1 MTQQRQVDV
10 PVLIVGGGPVGMTM
24 ALCLAQRGIAS
35 YLVELRWAE
44 TLPDVKCN
52 HISAR
57 SMELFRSLGISQ
69 DLRAAGLPDDY
80 PHDVSYRTSTLGEEI
95 ARIHIPG
102 RNTRLTDHS
111 GPDGHWP
118 TPEPPHRINQRYIE
132 PILRRHVQRQSLI
145 TCLFRHQV
153 VSFIQDEHQ
162 VTAQIQNLETPD
174 ALPLTLNATYMVGCD
189 GGRSMVRK
197 GMGAKLVGDE
207 VVQRVQSTC
216 IRAPQLIEH
225 MKAPPA
231 WAMFTVNPRRSGNI
245 YAIDGK
251 EVWLIHNYLRDNE
264 ADFESVDR
272 DWAIRTILGV
282 DANFQYEVM
291 SKEDWFG
298 RRLVSDKLQQ
308 GRVFVAGDAA
318 HLWVPYAGYGMNAGL
333 ADAANLAWHL
343 SAQIEAW
350 ASPLALRAYEKER
363 HPITEQVSR
372 FAMNHAH
379 EMSKRRREIPQ
390 QLEDSSPEGAAARA
404 SFGQDLYNL
413 NVQQYCCAGLN
424 FGYFYDQSPVMVY
437 DEEKAPDY
445 SMGGFTASTV
455 PGCRAPHFWLA
466 EGRSLYDELGKGYT
480 LLCFK
485 ANEDSSVACLTK
497 AAAEAGMPL
506 KILTVSG
513 TVNVPAEYKHAFV
526 MVRSDAHTVWRGH
539 ELTPSSA
546 QQLVAAL
553 CGLSQQERVMSA

>member
-1 MTQQRQVDV
+1 MTSEFKVDT

-24 ALCLAQRGIAS
+24 ALCLAKRGIAS
-35 YLVELRWAE
+35 YLVELRVADA
-44 TLPDVKCN
+44 LPDVKCN

-57 SMELFRSLGISQ
+57 SMELFRSLGISE

-102 RNTRLTDHS
+102 RTTRLTDHS
-111 GPDGHWP
+111 GPDGNWP
-118 TPEPPHRINQRYIE
+118 TPEPPHRINQRFIE
-132 PILRRHVQRQSLI
+132 PILRQHVQKEALI
-145 TCLFRHQV
+145 TCLYRHQV
-153 VSFIQDEHQ
+153 LGFTQDENKVSAQ
-162 VTAQIQNLETPD
+162 VQNLE
-174 ALPLTLNATYMVGCD
+174 LPGTSAFTLHATYMVGCD

-197 GMGAKLVGDE
+197 GIDAKLVGDE

-216 IRAPQLIEH
+216 IRAPQLISK
-225 MKAPPA
+225 MKVPPA

-251 EVWLIHNYLRDNE
+251 EVWLIHNYLRDHE

-272 DWAIRTILGV
+272 DWAIRAILGV
-282 DANFQYEVM
+282 DDDFEYEVM

-333 ADAANLAWHL
+333 ADASNLAWHL
-343 SAQIEAW
+343 AAQLELW
-350 ASPLALRAYEKER
+350 ASPLALSAYQKER

-379 EMSKRRREIPQ
+379 AMSKRRREIPAN
-390 QLEDSSPEGAAARA
+390 LEDNTPEGEMARTT
-404 SFGQDLYNL
+404 FGKDLYEL

-424 FGYFYDQSPVMVY
+424 FGYFYDQSPIMLY
-437 DEEKAPDY
+437 DDETAPDY
-445 SMGGFTASTV
+445 SMGSFTPSTV

-466 EGRSLYDELGKGYT
+466 EGRSLYDELGKAYT
-480 LLCFK
+480 LLCLK
-485 ANEDSSVACLTK
+485 PVEPSALAWLTN
-497 AAAEAGMPL
+497 AAAQARMPL
-506 KILTVSG
+506 KIMDLSG
-513 TVNVPAEYKHAFV
+513 LDNVPPAYKHSYV

-539 ELTPSSA
+539 EITQTLA
-546 QQLVAAL
+546 DELVAV
-553 CGLSQQERVMSA
+553 LSGHLRQAA

>member
-1 MTQQRQVDV
+1 MSADFKFDT
-10 PVLIVGGGPVGMTM
+10 PVLIVGAGPVGMTM

-35 YLVELRWAE
+35 VLVELRAAE
-44 TLPDVKCN
+44 VLPDVKCN

-57 SMELFRSLGISQ
+57 SMELFRSLGVSQ

-80 PHDVSYRTSTLGEEI
+80 PHSVSYRTSTLGEEI

-132 PILRRHVQRQSLI
+132 PILRQHVQKQALI
-145 TCLFRHQV
+145 TCLFKHRVVAFHQDA
-153 VSFIQDEHQ
+153 QG
-162 VTAQIQNLETPD
+162 VTAQIENLEQGHAQAFTVQ
-174 ALPLTLNATYMVGCD
+174 AAYLVGCD

-197 GMGAKLVGDE
+197 GIGAQLVGDE

-216 IRAPQLIEH
+216 IRAPGLLAK
-225 MKAPPA
+225 MKAAPA

-251 EVWLIHNYLRDNE
+251 EVWLIHNYLRDHE
-264 ADFESVDR
+264 VDFEAVDR

-282 DANFQYEVM
+282 GDDFDYEVM
-291 SKEDWFG
+291 SKEDWIG
-298 RRLVSDKLQQ
+298 RRLVSDRLQN
-308 GRVFVAGDAA
+308 GKVFVAGDAA

-343 SAQIEAW
+343 AAQLEGW
-350 ASPLALRAYEKER
+350 AAPHALSAYEKER

-379 EMSKRRREIPQ
+379 AMSQRRRQIPEN
-390 QLEDSSPEGAAARA
+390 LEEDSPAGQAARA
-404 SFGQDLYNL
+404 AFGQDLYDL

-424 FGYFYDQSPVMVY
+424 FGYYYDQSPVIVY
-437 DEEKAPDY
+437 DEERAPDY
-445 SMGGFTASTV
+445 SMGSFQSSSV
-455 PGCRAPHFWLA
+455 PGCRAPHFWLSD
-466 EGRSLYDELGKGYT
+466 GRSVYDALGPAYT
-480 LLCFK
+480 LLCFNSPLCDTVDALK
-485 ANEDSSVACLTK
+485 RQ
-497 AAAEAGMPL
+497 AAIARMPL
-506 KILTVSG
+506 TVLDVSSQADI
-513 TVNVPAEYKHAFV
+513 PPEYRHAFV
-526 MVRSDAHTVWRGH
+526 LVRSDAHTVWRGDDANL
-539 ELTPSSA
+539 ETA
-546 QQLVAAL
+546 QRVIAKL
-553 CGLSQQERVMSA
+553 CGYATH

>member
-1 MTQQRQVDV
+1 MTSEFKVDT

-24 ALCLAQRGIAS
+24 ALCLAKRGIAS
-35 YLVELRWAE
+35 YLVELRVADA
-44 TLPDVKCN
+44 LPDVKCN

-57 SMELFRSLGISQ
+57 SMELFRSLGISE

-102 RNTRLTDHS
+102 RTTRLTDHS
-111 GPDGHWP
+111 GPDGNWP
-118 TPEPPHRINQRYIE
+118 TPEPPHRINQRFIE
-132 PILRRHVQRQSLI
+132 PILRQHVQKEALI
-145 TCLFRHQV
+145 TCLYRHQV
-153 VSFIQDEHQ
+153 LGFTQDENKVNAQ
-162 VTAQIQNLETPD
+162 VQNLE
-174 ALPLTLNATYMVGCD
+174 LPGTSAFTLHATYMVGCD

-197 GMGAKLVGDE
+197 GIDAKLVGDE

-216 IRAPQLIEH
+216 IRAPQLISK
-225 MKAPPA
+225 MKVPPA

-251 EVWLIHNYLRDNE
+251 EVWLIHNYLRDQE

-272 DWAIRTILGV
+272 DWAIRAILGV
-282 DANFQYEVM
+282 DDDFEYEVM

-333 ADAANLAWHL
+333 ADASNLAWHL
-343 SAQIEAW
+343 AAQLELW
-350 ASPLALRAYEKER
+350 ASPLALSAYQKER

-379 EMSKRRREIPQ
+379 AMSKRRREIPAN
-390 QLEDSSPEGAAARA
+390 LEDNTTEGEMARTT
-404 SFGQDLYNL
+404 FGKDLYEL

-424 FGYFYDQSPVMVY
+424 FGYFYDQSPIMLY
-437 DEEKAPDY
+437 DDETAPDY
-445 SMGGFTASTV
+445 SMGSFTPSTV
-455 PGCRAPHFWLA
+455 TGCRAPHFWLA
-466 EGRSLYDELGKGYT
+466 EGRSLYDELGKAYT
-480 LLCFK
+480 LLCLK
-485 ANEDSSVACLTK
+485 PVEPSALAWLTN
-497 AAAEAGMPL
+497 AAAQARMPL
-506 KILTVSG
+506 KIMDLSG
-513 TVNVPAEYKHAFV
+513 LENVPPAYKHPYV

-539 ELTPSSA
+539 EITQTLA
-546 QQLVAAL
+546 DELVAV
-553 CGLSQQERVMSA
+553 LSGHLKQAA

>member
-1 MTQQRQVDV
+1 MSADIKFNT
-10 PVLIVGGGPVGMTM
+10 PVLIVGAGPVGMTM

-35 YLVELRWAE
+35 VLVELRAAE
-44 TLPDVKCN
+44 VLPDVKCN

-57 SMELFRSLGISQ
+57 SMELFRALGVSQ

-80 PHDVSYRTSTLGEEI
+80 PHSVSYRTSTLGEEI

-132 PILRRHVQRQSLI
+132 PILRQHVQKQALI
-145 TCLFRHQV
+145 TCLYKHQV
-153 VSFIQDEHQ
+153 IAFEQDEHQ
-162 VTAQIQNLETPD
+162 VTAQVQNLEQPD
-174 ALPLTLNATYMVGCD
+174 APAFAIQASYLVGCD

-197 GMGAKLVGDE
+197 GIGAKLVGDE

-216 IRAPQLIEH
+216 IRAPGLIAK
-225 MKAPPA
+225 MKAAPA

-251 EVWLIHNYLRDNE
+251 EVWLIHNYLRDHE
-264 ADFESVDR
+264 VDFEAVDR

-282 DANFQYEVM
+282 GDDFEYEVM
-291 SKEDWFG
+291 SKEDWIG
-298 RRLVSDKLQQ
+298 RRLVSDQLQS
-308 GRVFVAGDAA
+308 GKVFVAGDAA
-318 HLWVPYAGYGMNAGL
+318 HLWVPYADYSMNAGL

-343 SAQIEAW
+343 AAQLEGW
-350 ASPLALRAYEKER
+350 AAPQALSAYEKER

-379 EMSKRRREIPQ
+379 AMSQRRRQIPEN
-390 QLEDSSPEGAAARA
+390 LEEDSPAGQAARTE
-404 SFGQDLYNL
+404 FGQDLYDL

-424 FGYFYDQSPVMVY
+424 FGYYYDQSPVMVY
-437 DEEKAPDY
+437 DEERAPDY
-445 SMGGFTASTV
+445 SMGSFQSSSV

-466 EGRSLYDELGKGYT
+466 EGRSVYDALGPAYT
-480 LLCFK
+480 LLCFVNPVCETVEALK
-485 ANEDSSVACLTK
+485 GQAAVAR
-497 AAAEAGMPL
+497 MPL
-506 KILTVSG
+506 AVIDVSSQA
-513 TVNVPAEYKHAFV
+513 NVPPEYRHAFV
-526 MVRSDAHTVWRGH
+526 LVRSDAHTVWRGDALNL
-539 ELTPSSA
+539 ETA
-546 QQLVAAL
+546 QGVIAKL
-553 CGLSQQERVMSA
+553 CGFASH

>member
-1 MTQQRQVDV
+1 MTDKHPLDT

-35 YLVELRWAE
+35 YLVELRTAE

-69 DLRAAGLPDDY
+69 DLRAAGLPDNY

-132 PILRRHVQRQSLI
+132 PILRSHVQKQSLI

-153 VSFIQDEHQ
+153 VSFTQDEHQ
-162 VTAQIQNLETPD
+162 VAAQIQNLD
-174 ALPLTLNATYMVGCD
+174 LPESPAFNLTAAYMVGCD

-216 IRAPQLIEH
+216 IRAPQLMAH
-225 MKAPPA
+225 MKAAPA

-245 YAIDGK
+245 YAIDGQ
-251 EVWLIHNYLRDNE
+251 EIWLIHNYLREHE

-282 DANFQYEVM
+282 GQDFDYEVM

-343 SAQIEAW
+343 SAQIESW
-350 ASPLALRAYEKER
+350 ASPQALLAYEKER

-379 EMSKRRREIPQ
+379 AMSQRRRDIPPN
-390 QLEDSSPEGAAARA
+390 LEDSSPEGAAARA
-404 SFGQDLYNL
+404 AFGQDLYDL

-466 EGRSLYDELGKGYT
+466 EGRSLYDELGKAYT

-485 ANEDSSVACLTK
+485 PGQEASVACLTE
-497 AAAEAGMPL
+497 AATLAGMPL
-506 KILTVSG
+506 KVLEVPDTVH
-513 TVNVPAEYKHAFV
+513 VPPEYQHALV
-526 MVRSDAHTVWRGH
+526 MVRSDAHTVWRGR
-539 ELTPSSA
+539 ELTQKGA
-546 QQLVAAL
+546 KDLVSVL
-553 CGLSQQERVMSA
+553 CGMP

>member
-1 MTQQRQVDV
+1 MSADFKFDT
-10 PVLIVGGGPVGMTM
+10 PVLIVGAGPVGMTM

-35 YLVELRWAE
+35 VLVELRAAE
-44 TLPDVKCN
+44 VLPDVKCN

-57 SMELFRSLGISQ
+57 SMELFRFLGVSQ

-80 PHDVSYRTSTLGEEI
+80 PHSVSYRTSTLGEEI

-132 PILRRHVQRQSLI
+132 PILRQHVQKQDLI
-145 TCLFRHQV
+145 TCLFKHRVVAFHQDA
-153 VSFIQDEHQ
+153 QG
-162 VTAQIQNLETPD
+162 VTAQIENLEQGHAQAFTVQ
-174 ALPLTLNATYMVGCD
+174 AAYLVGCD

-197 GMGAKLVGDE
+197 GIGAQLVGDE

-216 IRAPQLIEH
+216 IRAPGLLAK
-225 MKAPPA
+225 MKAAPA

-251 EVWLIHNYLRDNE
+251 EVWLIHNYLRDHE
-264 ADFESVDR
+264 LDFEAVDR

-282 DANFQYEVM
+282 GDDFDYEVM
-291 SKEDWFG
+291 SKEDWIG
-298 RRLVSDKLQQ
+298 RRLVSDRLQN
-308 GRVFVAGDAA
+308 GKVFVAGDAA

-343 SAQIEAW
+343 AAQLEGW
-350 ASPLALRAYEKER
+350 AAPHALSAYEKER

-379 EMSKRRREIPQ
+379 AMSQRRRQIPEN
-390 QLEDSSPEGAAARA
+390 LEEDSPAGQAARA
-404 SFGQDLYNL
+404 AFGQDLYDL

-424 FGYFYDQSPVMVY
+424 FGYYYDQSPVIVY
-437 DEEKAPDY
+437 DEERAPDY
-445 SMGGFTASTV
+445 SMGSFQSSSV
-455 PGCRAPHFWLA
+455 PGCRAPHFWLSD
-466 EGRSLYDELGKGYT
+466 GRSVYDALGPAYT
-480 LLCFK
+480 LLCFTSPLCDTVDALK
-485 ANEDSSVACLTK
+485 RQ
-497 AAAEAGMPL
+497 AAIARMPL
-506 KILTVSG
+506 TVLDVSSQAE
-513 TVNVPAEYKHAFV
+513 VPPEYRHAYV
-526 MVRSDAHTVWRGH
+526 LVRSDAHTVWRGDDANL
-539 ELTPSSA
+539 EAA
-546 QQLVAAL
+546 QRVIAKL
-553 CGLSQQERVMSA
+553 CGFATH

>member
-1 MTQQRQVDV
+1 MTSEFKVDT

-24 ALCLAQRGIAS
+24 ALCLAKRGIAS
-35 YLVELRWAE
+35 YLVELRVADA
-44 TLPDVKCN
+44 LPDVKCN

-57 SMELFRSLGISQ
+57 SMELFRSLGISE

-80 PHDVSYRTSTLGEEI
+80 PHDVSYRTSTLGKEI

-102 RNTRLTDHS
+102 RTTRLTDHS
-111 GPDGHWP
+111 GPDGNWP
-118 TPEPPHRINQRYIE
+118 TPEPPHRINQRFIE
-132 PILRRHVQRQSLI
+132 PILRQHVQKEALI
-145 TCLFRHQV
+145 TCLYRHQV
-153 VSFIQDEHQ
+153 LGFTQDENKVSAQ
-162 VTAQIQNLETPD
+162 VQNLE
-174 ALPLTLNATYMVGCD
+174 LPGTSAFTLHATYMVGCD

-197 GMGAKLVGDE
+197 GIDAKLVGDE

-216 IRAPQLIEH
+216 IRAPQLISK
-225 MKAPPA
+225 MKVPPA

-251 EVWLIHNYLRDNE
+251 EVWLIHNYLRDQE

-272 DWAIRTILGV
+272 DWAIRAILGV
-282 DANFQYEVM
+282 DDDFEYEVM

-333 ADAANLAWHL
+333 ADASNLAWHL
-343 SAQIEAW
+343 AAQLELW
-350 ASPLALRAYEKER
+350 ASPLALSAYQKER

-379 EMSKRRREIPQ
+379 AMSKRRREIPAN
-390 QLEDSSPEGAAARA
+390 LEDNTPEGEIARTT
-404 SFGQDLYNL
+404 FGKDLYEL

-424 FGYFYDQSPVMVY
+424 FGYFYDQSPIMLY
-437 DEEKAPDY
+437 DDETAPDY
-445 SMGGFTASTV
+445 SMGSFTPSTV

-466 EGRSLYDELGKGYT
+466 EGRSLYDELGKAYT
-480 LLCFK
+480 LLCLK
-485 ANEDSSVACLTK
+485 PVEPSALAWLTN
-497 AAAEAGMPL
+497 AAAQARMPL
-506 KILTVSG
+506 KIMDLSG
-513 TVNVPAEYKHAFV
+513 LDNVPPAYKHPYV

-539 ELTPSSA
+539 EITQTLA
-546 QQLVAAL
+546 DELVAV
-553 CGLSQQERVMSA
+553 LSGHLKQAA

>member
-1 MTQQRQVDV
+1 MTAKVDV
-10 PVLIVGGGPVGMTM
+10 PVLIVGGGPVGMTL
-24 ALCLAQRGIAS
+24 ALCLAKRGIAS
-35 YLVELRWAE
+35 YLVELRAAAV
-44 TLPDVKCN
+44 LPDVKCN
-52 HISAR
+52 HISSR

-102 RNTRLTDHS
+102 RRTRLTDHS

-132 PILRRHVQRQSLI
+132 PILRQHVQKQPLI
-145 TCLFRHQV
+145 TCLYQHQV
-153 VSFIQDEHQ
+153 LAFTQDAHK
-162 VTAQIQNLETPD
+162 VTATVQNLETPD
-174 ALPLTLNATYMVGCD
+174 THPLTLNATYMVGCD

-216 IRAPQLIEH
+216 IRAPQLISQ
-225 MKAPPA
+225 MKVPPA

-251 EVWLIHNYLRDNE
+251 EVWLIHNYLRDHE

-282 DANFQYEVM
+282 GDDFEYEVM

-298 RRLVSDKLQQ
+298 RRLVSDKLQE

-333 ADAANLAWHL
+333 ADASNLAWHL
-343 SAQIEAW
+343 AAQLEQW
-350 ASPLALRAYEKER
+350 ASPMALCAYEKER

-379 EMSKRRREIPQ
+379 AMSKRRREIPEN
-390 QLEDSSPEGAAARA
+390 LEDATAEGELSRA
-404 SFGQDLYNL
+404 TFGQDLYDL

-437 DEEKAPDY
+437 DEESAPDY
-445 SMGGFTASTV
+445 SMGSFTASTV
-455 PGCRAPHFWLA
+455 PGCRAPHFWIE
-466 EGRSLYDELGKGYT
+466 EGRSLYDELGKAYT
-480 LLCFK
+480 LLCLK
-485 ANEDSSVACLTK
+485 PTEPSALDWLTSE
-497 AAAEAGMPL
+497 AERAGMPL
-506 KILTVSG
+506 KILDVSG
-513 TVNVPAEYKHAFV
+513 LSNIPSEYTHAYV
-526 MVRSDAHTVWRGH
+526 MVRSDAHTVWRGN
-539 ELTPSSA
+539 EMNQNLA
-546 QQLVAAL
+546 NALVAAIS
-553 CGLSQQERVMSA
+553 GYEYQRA

>member
-1 MTQQRQVDV
+1 MSADFKFDT
-10 PVLIVGGGPVGMTM
+10 PVLIVGAGPVGMTM

-35 YLVELRWAE
+35 VLVELRAAE
-44 TLPDVKCN
+44 VLPDVKCN

-57 SMELFRSLGISQ
+57 SMELFRSLGVSQ

-80 PHDVSYRTSTLGEEI
+80 PHSVSYRTSTLGEEI

-132 PILRRHVQRQSLI
+132 PILRQHVQKQDLI
-145 TCLFRHQV
+145 TCLFKHRVVAFHQDA
-153 VSFIQDEHQ
+153 QG
-162 VTAQIQNLETPD
+162 VTAQIENLEQGHAQAFTVQ
-174 ALPLTLNATYMVGCD
+174 AAYLVGCD

-197 GMGAKLVGDE
+197 GIGAQLVGDE

-216 IRAPQLIEH
+216 IRAPGLLAK
-225 MKAPPA
+225 MKAAPA

-251 EVWLIHNYLRDNE
+251 EVWLIHNYLRDHE
-264 ADFESVDR
+264 VDFEAVDR

-282 DANFQYEVM
+282 GDDFDYEVM
-291 SKEDWFG
+291 SKEDWIG
-298 RRLVSDKLQQ
+298 RRLVSDRLQN
-308 GRVFVAGDAA
+308 GKVFVAGDAA

-343 SAQIEAW
+343 AAQREGW
-350 ASPLALRAYEKER
+350 AAPHALSAYEKER

-379 EMSKRRREIPQ
+379 AMSQRRRQIPEN
-390 QLEDSSPEGAAARA
+390 LEEDSPAGQAARA
-404 SFGQDLYNL
+404 AFGQDLYDL

-424 FGYFYDQSPVMVY
+424 FGYYYDQSPVIVY
-437 DEEKAPDY
+437 DEERAPDY
-445 SMGGFTASTV
+445 SMGSFQSSSV
-455 PGCRAPHFWLA
+455 PGCRAPHFWLSD
-466 EGRSLYDELGKGYT
+466 GRSVYDALGPAYT
-480 LLCFK
+480 LLCFTSPLCDTVDALK
-485 ANEDSSVACLTK
+485 RQ
-497 AAAEAGMPL
+497 AAIARMPL
-506 KILTVSG
+506 TVLDVSSQADI
-513 TVNVPAEYKHAFV
+513 PPEYRHAFV
-526 MVRSDAHTVWRGH
+526 LVRSDAHTVWRGDDANL
-539 ELTPSSA
+539 ETA
-546 QQLVAAL
+546 QRVIAKL
-553 CGLSQQERVMSA
+553 CGFATH

>member
-1 MTQQRQVDV
+1 MSADIKFNT
-10 PVLIVGGGPVGMTM
+10 PVLIVGAGPVGMTM

-35 YLVELRWAE
+35 VLVELRAAE
-44 TLPDVKCN
+44 VLPDVKCN

-57 SMELFRSLGISQ
+57 SMELFRALGVSQ

-80 PHDVSYRTSTLGEEI
+80 PHSVSYRTSTLGEEI

-132 PILRRHVQRQSLI
+132 PILRQHVQKQALI
-145 TCLFRHQV
+145 TCLYKHQV
-153 VSFIQDEHQ
+153 IAFEQDEHQ
-162 VTAQIQNLETPD
+162 VTAQVQNLEQPD
-174 ALPLTLNATYMVGCD
+174 APAFAIQASYLVGCD

-197 GMGAKLVGDE
+197 GIGAKLVGDE

-216 IRAPQLIEH
+216 IRAPGLIAK
-225 MKAPPA
+225 MKAAPA

-251 EVWLIHNYLRDNE
+251 EVWLIHNYLRDHE
-264 ADFESVDR
+264 VDFEAVDR

-282 DANFQYEVM
+282 GDDFEYQVM
-291 SKEDWFG
+291 SKEDWIG
-298 RRLVSDKLQQ
+298 RRLVSDQLQS
-308 GRVFVAGDAA
+308 GKVFVAGDAA

-343 SAQIEAW
+343 AAQLEGW
-350 ASPLALRAYEKER
+350 AAPQALSAYEKER

-379 EMSKRRREIPQ
+379 AMSQRRRQIPEN
-390 QLEDSSPEGAAARA
+390 LEEDSPAGQAARTE
-404 SFGQDLYNL
+404 FGQDLYDL

-424 FGYFYDQSPVMVY
+424 FGYYYDQSPVMVY
-437 DEEKAPDY
+437 DEERAPDY
-445 SMGGFTASTV
+445 SMGSFQSSSV

-466 EGRSLYDELGKGYT
+466 EGRSVYDALGPAYT
-480 LLCFK
+480 LLCFVNPICETVEALK
-485 ANEDSSVACLTK
+485 GQAAVAR
-497 AAAEAGMPL
+497 MPL
-506 KILTVSG
+506 AVIDVSSQA
-513 TVNVPAEYKHAFV
+513 NVPPEYRHAFV
-526 MVRSDAHTVWRGH
+526 LVRSDAHTVWRGDALNL
-539 ELTPSSA
+539 ETA
-546 QQLVAAL
+546 QGVIAKL
-553 CGLSQQERVMSA
+553 CGFASH

>member
-1 MTQQRQVDV
+1 MSADFKFDT
-10 PVLIVGGGPVGMTM
+10 PVLIVGAGPVGMTM

-35 YLVELRWAE
+35 VLVELRAAE
-44 TLPDVKCN
+44 VLPDVKCN

-57 SMELFRSLGISQ
+57 SMELFRSLGVSQ

-80 PHDVSYRTSTLGEEI
+80 PHSVSYRTSTLGEEI

-132 PILRRHVQRQSLI
+132 PILRQHVQKQALI
-145 TCLFRHQV
+145 TCLFKHRVVAFHQDA
-153 VSFIQDEHQ
+153 QG
-162 VTAQIQNLETPD
+162 VTAQIENLEQGHAQAFTVQ
-174 ALPLTLNATYMVGCD
+174 AAYLVGCD

-197 GMGAKLVGDE
+197 GIGAQLVGDE

-216 IRAPQLIEH
+216 IRAPGLLAK
-225 MKAPPA
+225 MKAAPA

-251 EVWLIHNYLRDNE
+251 EVWLIHNYLRDHE
-264 ADFESVDR
+264 LDFEAVDR

-282 DANFQYEVM
+282 GDDFDYEVM
-291 SKEDWFG
+291 SKEDWIG
-298 RRLVSDKLQQ
+298 RRLVSDRLQN
-308 GRVFVAGDAA
+308 GKVFVAGDAA

-343 SAQIEAW
+343 AAQLEGW
-350 ASPLALRAYEKER
+350 AAPHALSAYEKER

-379 EMSKRRREIPQ
+379 AMSQRRRQIPEN
-390 QLEDSSPEGAAARA
+390 LEEDSPAGQAARA
-404 SFGQDLYNL
+404 AFGQDLYDL

-424 FGYFYDQSPVMVY
+424 FGYYYDQSPVIVY
-437 DEEKAPDY
+437 DEERAPDY
-445 SMGGFTASTV
+445 SMGSFQSSSV
-455 PGCRAPHFWLA
+455 PGCRAPHFWLSD
-466 EGRSLYDELGKGYT
+466 GRSVYDALGPAYT
-480 LLCFK
+480 LLCFTSPLCDTVDALK
-485 ANEDSSVACLTK
+485 RQ
-497 AAAEAGMPL
+497 AAIARMPL
-506 KILTVSG
+506 TVLDVSSQAD
-513 TVNVPAEYKHAFV
+513 VPPEYRHAFV
-526 MVRSDAHTVWRGH
+526 LVRSDAHTVWRGDDANL
-539 ELTPSSA
+539 ETA
-546 QQLVAAL
+546 QRVIAKL
-553 CGLSQQERVMSA
+553 CGFATH

>member
-1 MTQQRQVDV
+1 MSADIKFNT
-10 PVLIVGGGPVGMTM
+10 PVLIVGAGPVGMTM

-35 YLVELRWAE
+35 VLVELRAAE
-44 TLPDVKCN
+44 VLPDVKCN

-57 SMELFRSLGISQ
+57 SMELFRALGVSQ

-80 PHDVSYRTSTLGEEI
+80 PHSVSYRTSTLGEEI

-132 PILRRHVQRQSLI
+132 PILRQHVQKQALI
-145 TCLFRHQV
+145 TCLYKHQV
-153 VSFIQDEHQ
+153 IAFEQDEHQ
-162 VTAQIQNLETPD
+162 VTAQVQNLEQPD
-174 ALPLTLNATYMVGCD
+174 APAFAIQASYLVGCD

-197 GMGAKLVGDE
+197 GIGAKLVGDE

-216 IRAPQLIEH
+216 IRAPGLIAK
-225 MKAPPA
+225 MKAAPA

-251 EVWLIHNYLRDNE
+251 EVWLIHNYLRDHE
-264 ADFESVDR
+264 VDFEAVDR

-282 DANFQYEVM
+282 GDDFEYQVM
-291 SKEDWFG
+291 SKEDWIG
-298 RRLVSDKLQQ
+298 RRLVSDQLQS
-308 GRVFVAGDAA
+308 GKVFVAGDAA

-343 SAQIEAW
+343 AAQLEGW
-350 ASPLALRAYEKER
+350 AAPQALSAYEKER

-379 EMSKRRREIPQ
+379 AMSQRRRQIPEN
-390 QLEDSSPEGAAARA
+390 LEEDSPAGQAARTE
-404 SFGQDLYNL
+404 FGQDLYDL

-424 FGYFYDQSPVMVY
+424 FGYYYDQSPVMVY
-437 DEEKAPDY
+437 DEERAPDY
-445 SMGGFTASTV
+445 SMGSFQSSSV

-466 EGRSLYDELGKGYT
+466 EGRSVYDALGPAYT
-480 LLCFK
+480 LLCFVNPVCETVEALK
-485 ANEDSSVACLTK
+485 GQAAVAR
-497 AAAEAGMPL
+497 MPL
-506 KILTVSG
+506 AVIDVSSQA
-513 TVNVPAEYKHAFV
+513 NVPPEYRHAFV
-526 MVRSDAHTVWRGH
+526 LVRSDAHTVWRGDALNL
-539 ELTPSSA
+539 ETA
-546 QQLVAAL
+546 QGVIAKL
-553 CGLSQQERVMSA
+553 CGFASH

>member
-1 MTQQRQVDV
+1 MNVEVKLDA

-24 ALCLAQRGIAS
+24 ALCLAKRGIAS
-35 YLVELRWAE
+35 YLVEIRDAE

-52 HISAR
+52 HIAAR

-69 DLRAAGLPDDY
+69 DLRAAGLPEDY
-80 PHDVSYRTSTLGEEI
+80 PHSVSYRTSTLGEEI

-102 RNTRLTDHS
+102 RKTRLTDHS
-111 GPDGHWP
+111 GPDGNWP

-132 PILRRHVQRQSLI
+132 PILRRHVQQESLI
-145 TCLFRHQV
+145 TCLYKHQV
-153 VSFIQDEHQ
+153 LSFMQDLQQ
-162 VTAQIQNLETPD
+162 VTAQVQNLEMPD
-174 ALPLTLNATYMVGCD
+174 APPFTLHAAYLVGCD

-216 IRAPQLIEH
+216 IRAPSLIAH

-264 ADFESVDR
+264 ADFEAVDR

-282 DANFQYEVM
+282 DDNFEYEVM

-298 RRLVSDKLQQ
+298 RRLVSDKLQD

-343 SAQIEAW
+343 AAQLEGW
-350 ASPLALRAYEKER
+350 ADPQALLAYEKER

-379 EMSKRRREIPQ
+379 AMSQRRRQIPDN
-390 QLEDSSPEGAAARA
+390 LEEDSSEGQAARQT
-404 SFGQDLYNL
+404 FGQDLYDL

-424 FGYFYDQSPVMVY
+424 FGYYYDQSPVMVY
-437 DEEKAPDY
+437 DDERAPDY
-445 SMGGFTASTV
+445 SMGSFVPSTV

-466 EGRSLYDELGKGYT
+466 DGQSVYDALGPAYT
-480 LLCFK
+480 LFCFK
-485 ANEDSSVACLTK
+485 QAVSSDVLALQSQAHALK
-497 AAAEAGMPL
+497 MPL
-506 KILTVSG
+506 TVLDVSD
-513 TVNVPAEYKHAFV
+513 VSDLPPEYKHALV
-526 MVRSDAHTVWRGH
+526 LVRSDAHTVWRGNS
-539 ELTPSSA
+539 LTSQTA
-546 QQLVAAL
+546 LEVVAKL
-553 CGLSQQERVMSA
+553 CGRVLT

>member
-1 MTQQRQVDV
+1 MTDKHPLDT

-35 YLVELRWAE
+35 YLVELRTAE

-69 DLRAAGLPDDY
+69 DLRAAGLPDNY

-132 PILRRHVQRQSLI
+132 PILRRHVQKQSLI

-153 VSFIQDEHQ
+153 VSFTQDEQQ
-162 VTAQIQNLETPD
+162 VAAQIQNLDSPGSP
-174 ALPLTLNATYMVGCD
+174 AFNLTAAYMVGCD

-216 IRAPQLIEH
+216 IRAPQLIAH

-245 YAIDGK
+245 YAIDGQ
-251 EVWLIHNYLRDNE
+251 EIWLIHNYLREHE

-282 DANFQYEVM
+282 GQDFDYEVM

-343 SAQIEAW
+343 SAQIESW
-350 ASPLALRAYEKER
+350 ASPQALLAYEKER

-372 FAMNHAH
+372 FAMDHAH
-379 EMSKRRREIPQ
+379 AMSQRRRDIPPN
-390 QLEDSSPEGAAARA
+390 LEDSSPEGAAARA
-404 SFGQDLYNL
+404 AFGQDLYDL

-466 EGRSLYDELGKGYT
+466 EGRSLYDELGKAYT

-485 ANEDSSVACLTK
+485 PGHETSVACLTE
-497 AAAEAGMPL
+497 AAALPGMPL
-506 KILTVSG
+506 KVLEVPDTVH
-513 TVNVPAEYKHAFV
+513 VPPEYQHALV
-526 MVRSDAHTVWRGH
+526 MVRSDAHTVWRGR
-539 ELTPSSA
+539 ELTQKGA
-546 QQLVAAL
+546 RELVSVL
-553 CGLSQQERVMSA
+553 CGMP

>member
-1 MTQQRQVDV
+1 MSADFKFDT
-10 PVLIVGGGPVGMTM
+10 PVLIVGAGPVGMTM

-35 YLVELRWAE
+35 VLVELRAAE
-44 TLPDVKCN
+44 VLPDVKCN

-57 SMELFRSLGISQ
+57 SMELFRSLGVSQ

-80 PHDVSYRTSTLGEEI
+80 PHSVSYRTSTLGEEI

-132 PILRRHVQRQSLI
+132 PILRQHVQKQDLI
-145 TCLFRHQV
+145 TCLFKHRVVAFHQDA
-153 VSFIQDEHQ
+153 QG
-162 VTAQIQNLETPD
+162 VTAQIENLEQGHAQAFTVQ
-174 ALPLTLNATYMVGCD
+174 AAYLVGCD

-197 GMGAKLVGDE
+197 GIGAQLVGDE

-216 IRAPQLIEH
+216 IRAPGLLAK
-225 MKAPPA
+225 MKAAPA

-251 EVWLIHNYLRDNE
+251 EVWLIHNYLRDHE
-264 ADFESVDR
+264 VDFEAVDR

-282 DANFQYEVM
+282 GDDFDYEVM
-291 SKEDWFG
+291 SKEDWIG
-298 RRLVSDKLQQ
+298 RRLVSDRLQN
-308 GRVFVAGDAA
+308 GKVFVAGDAA

-343 SAQIEAW
+343 AAQLEGW
-350 ASPLALRAYEKER
+350 AAPHALSAYEKER

-379 EMSKRRREIPQ
+379 AMSQRRRQIPEN
-390 QLEDSSPEGAAARA
+390 LEEDSPAGQAARA
-404 SFGQDLYNL
+404 AFGQDLYDL

-424 FGYFYDQSPVMVY
+424 FGYYYDQSPVIVY
-437 DEEKAPDY
+437 DEERAPDY
-445 SMGGFTASTV
+445 SMGSFQSSSV
-455 PGCRAPHFWLA
+455 PGCRAPHFWLSD
-466 EGRSLYDELGKGYT
+466 GRSVYDALGPAYT
-480 LLCFK
+480 LLCFNSPLCDTVDALK
-485 ANEDSSVACLTK
+485 RQ
-497 AAAEAGMPL
+497 AAIARMPL
-506 KILTVSG
+506 TVLDVSSQADI
-513 TVNVPAEYKHAFV
+513 PPEYRHAFV
-526 MVRSDAHTVWRGH
+526 LVRSDAHTVWRGDDANL
-539 ELTPSSA
+539 EAA
-546 QQLVAAL
+546 QRVIAKL
-553 CGLSQQERVMSA
+553 CGFATH

>member
-1 MTQQRQVDV
+1 MSTDLKLDAA
-10 PVLIVGGGPVGMTM
+10 VLIVGGGPVGMTL
-24 ALCLAQRGIAS
+24 ALCLAKRGVAS
-35 YLVELRWAE
+35 YLVEIRAAE

-52 HISAR
+52 HIAAR

-80 PHDVSYRTSTLGEEI
+80 PHSVSYRTSTLGEEI

-102 RNTRLTDHS
+102 RTTRLTDHS
-111 GPDGHWP
+111 GPDGNWP

-132 PILRRHVQRQSLI
+132 PILRRHVQHESLI
-145 TCLFRHQV
+145 TCLYKHQV
-153 VSFIQDEHQ
+153 MNFEQAEKG
-162 VTAQIQNLETPD
+162 VTAQIQNLDSPD
-174 ALPLTLNATYMVGCD
+174 AQPFNLHTAYLVGCD

-197 GMGAKLVGDE
+197 GIGAKLVGDE

-216 IRAPQLIEH
+216 IKAPSLIAH

-282 DANFQYEVM
+282 GNDFEYEVM

-298 RRLVSDKLQQ
+298 RRLVSDKLQD

-343 SAQIEAW
+343 SAQIEGW
-350 ASPLALRAYEKER
+350 AAPHALLAYEKER

-372 FAMNHAH
+372 FAMDHAH
-379 EMSKRRREIPQ
+379 AMSQRRRQIPDN
-390 QLEDSSPEGAAARA
+390 LEDDSLEGQA
-404 SFGQDLYNL
+404 SRQKFGQDLYDL

-424 FGYFYDQSPVMVY
+424 FGYYYDQSPVIVY
-437 DEEKAPDY
+437 DEERAPDY
-445 SMGGFTASTV
+445 SMGSFTPSTV
-455 PGCRAPHFWLA
+455 PGCRAPHFWLPDGQSA
-466 EGRSLYDELGKGYT
+466 YDALGPAYT

-485 ANEDSSVACLTK
+485 QAVSTDVMALQTQ
-497 AAAEAGMPL
+497 AHALGMPL
-506 KILTVSG
+506 TVLDVSG
-513 TVNVPAEYKHAFV
+513 VSDLPPEYKHALV
-526 MVRSDAHTVWRGH
+526 LVRSDAHTVWRGNS
-539 ELTPSSA
+539 LTPKTA
-546 QQLVAAL
+546 HDVVVKL
-553 CGLSQQERVMSA
+553 CGRALT

>member
-153 VSFIQDEHQ
+153 VSFIQDENQ

-350 ASPLALRAYEKER
+350 ASPLALSAYEKER

-404 SFGQDLYNL
+404 AFGQDLYNL

-485 ANEDSSVACLTK
+485 PNKEPSVDFLTK

-506 KILTVSG
+506 KILTVSD
-513 TVNVPAEYKHAFV
+513 TLNVPAEYKHAFV

-539 ELTPSSA
+539 ELAPSSA

-553 CGLSQQERVMSA
+553 CGLPIQERVMSA

>member
-1 MTQQRQVDV
+1 MSADIKFNT
-10 PVLIVGGGPVGMTM
+10 PVLIVGAGPVGMTM

-35 YLVELRWAE
+35 VLVELRAAE
-44 TLPDVKCN
+44 VLPDVKCN

-57 SMELFRSLGISQ
+57 SMELFRALGVSQ

-80 PHDVSYRTSTLGEEI
+80 PHSVSYRTSTLGEEI

-132 PILRRHVQRQSLI
+132 PILRQHVQKQALI
-145 TCLFRHQV
+145 TCLYKHQV
-153 VSFIQDEHQ
+153 IAFEQDEHQ
-162 VTAQIQNLETPD
+162 VTAQVQNLEQPD
-174 ALPLTLNATYMVGCD
+174 APAFAIQASYLVGCD

-197 GMGAKLVGDE
+197 GIGAKLVGDE

-216 IRAPQLIEH
+216 IRAPGLIAK
-225 MKAPPA
+225 MKAAPA

-251 EVWLIHNYLRDNE
+251 EVWLIHNYLRDHE
-264 ADFESVDR
+264 VDFEAVDR

-282 DANFQYEVM
+282 GDDFEYEVM
-291 SKEDWFG
+291 SKEDWIG
-298 RRLVSDKLQQ
+298 RRLVSDQLQS
-308 GRVFVAGDAA
+308 GKVFVAGDAA

-343 SAQIEAW
+343 AAQLEGW
-350 ASPLALRAYEKER
+350 AAPQALSAYEKER

-379 EMSKRRREIPQ
+379 AMSQRRRQIPEN
-390 QLEDSSPEGAAARA
+390 LEEDSPAGQAARTE
-404 SFGQDLYNL
+404 FGQDLYDL

-424 FGYFYDQSPVMVY
+424 FGYYYDQSPVMVY
-437 DEEKAPDY
+437 DEERAPDY
-445 SMGGFTASTV
+445 SMGSFQSSSV

-466 EGRSLYDELGKGYT
+466 EGRSVYDALGPAYT
-480 LLCFK
+480 LLCFVNPVCETVEALK
-485 ANEDSSVACLTK
+485 GQAAVAR
-497 AAAEAGMPL
+497 MPL
-506 KILTVSG
+506 AVIDVSSQA
-513 TVNVPAEYKHAFV
+513 NVPPEYRHAFV
-526 MVRSDAHTVWRGH
+526 LVRSDAHTVWRGDALNL
-539 ELTPSSA
+539 ETA
-546 QQLVAAL
+546 QGVIAKL
-553 CGLSQQERVMSA
+553 CGFASH

>member
-1 MTQQRQVDV
+1 MTSEFKVDT

-24 ALCLAQRGIAS
+24 ALCLAKRGIAS
-35 YLVELRWAE
+35 YLVELRVADA
-44 TLPDVKCN
+44 LPDVKCN

-102 RNTRLTDHS
+102 RTTRLTDHS
-111 GPDGHWP
+111 GPDGNWP
-118 TPEPPHRINQRYIE
+118 TPEPPHRINQRFIE
-132 PILRRHVQRQSLI
+132 PILRQHVQKEALI
-145 TCLFRHQV
+145 TCLYRHQV
-153 VSFIQDEHQ
+153 LGFTQDENKVSAQ
-162 VTAQIQNLETPD
+162 VQNLE
-174 ALPLTLNATYMVGCD
+174 LPGASAFTLHATYMVGCD

-197 GMGAKLVGDE
+197 GIDAKLVGDE

-216 IRAPQLIEH
+216 IRAPQLISK
-225 MKAPPA
+225 MKVPPA

-251 EVWLIHNYLRDNE
+251 EVWLIHNYLRDQE

-272 DWAIRTILGV
+272 DWAIRAILGV
-282 DANFQYEVM
+282 DDDFEYEVM

-333 ADAANLAWHL
+333 ADASNLAWHL
-343 SAQIEAW
+343 AAQLELW
-350 ASPLALRAYEKER
+350 ASPLALSAYQKER

-379 EMSKRRREIPQ
+379 AMSKRRREIPAN
-390 QLEDSSPEGAAARA
+390 LEDNTPEGEMARTT
-404 SFGQDLYNL
+404 FGKDLYEL

-424 FGYFYDQSPVMVY
+424 FGYFYDQSPIMLY
-437 DEEKAPDY
+437 DDETAPDY
-445 SMGGFTASTV
+445 SMGSFTPSTV

-466 EGRSLYDELGKGYT
+466 EGRSLYDELGKAYT
-480 LLCFK
+480 LLCLK
-485 ANEDSSVACLTK
+485 PVEPSALAWLTN
-497 AAAEAGMPL
+497 AAAQARMPL
-506 KILTVSG
+506 KIMDLSG
-513 TVNVPAEYKHAFV
+513 LDNVPPAYKHPYV

-539 ELTPSSA
+539 EITQTLA
-546 QQLVAAL
+546 DELVAV
-553 CGLSQQERVMSA
+553 LSGHLKQAA

>member
-1 MTQQRQVDV
+1 MTSEFKVDT

-24 ALCLAQRGIAS
+24 ALCLAKRGIAS
-35 YLVELRWAE
+35 YLVELRVADA
-44 TLPDVKCN
+44 LPDVKCN

-57 SMELFRSLGISQ
+57 SMELFRSLGISE

-102 RNTRLTDHS
+102 RTTRLTDHS
-111 GPDGHWP
+111 GPDGNWP
-118 TPEPPHRINQRYIE
+118 TPEPPHRINQRFIE
-132 PILRRHVQRQSLI
+132 PILRQHVQKEALI
-145 TCLFRHQV
+145 TCLYRHQV
-153 VSFIQDEHQ
+153 LGFTQDENKVSAQ
-162 VTAQIQNLETPD
+162 VQNLE
-174 ALPLTLNATYMVGCD
+174 LPGTSAFTLHATYMVGCD

-197 GMGAKLVGDE
+197 GIDAKLVGDE

-216 IRAPQLIEH
+216 IRAPQLISK
-225 MKAPPA
+225 MKVPPA

-251 EVWLIHNYLRDNE
+251 EVWLIHNYLRDQE

-272 DWAIRTILGV
+272 DWAIRAILGV
-282 DANFQYEVM
+282 DDDFEYEVM

-333 ADAANLAWHL
+333 ADASNLAWHL
-343 SAQIEAW
+343 AAQLELW
-350 ASPLALRAYEKER
+350 ASPLALSAYQKER

-379 EMSKRRREIPQ
+379 AMSKRRREIPAN
-390 QLEDSSPEGAAARA
+390 LEDNTTEGEMARTT
-404 SFGQDLYNL
+404 FGKDLYEL

-424 FGYFYDQSPVMVY
+424 FGYFYDQSPIMLY
-437 DEEKAPDY
+437 DDETAPDY
-445 SMGGFTASTV
+445 SMGSFTPSTV

-466 EGRSLYDELGKGYT
+466 EGRSLYDELGKAYT
-480 LLCFK
+480 LLCLK
-485 ANEDSSVACLTK
+485 PVEPSALAWLTN
-497 AAAEAGMPL
+497 AAAQARMPL
-506 KILTVSG
+506 KIMDLSG
-513 TVNVPAEYKHAFV
+513 LDNVPPAYKHPYV

-539 ELTPSSA
+539 EITQTLA
-546 QQLVAAL
+546 DELVAV
-553 CGLSQQERVMSA
+553 LSGHLKQAA

>member
-1 MTQQRQVDV
+1 MSADFKFDT
-10 PVLIVGGGPVGMTM
+10 PVLIVGAGPVGMTM

-35 YLVELRWAE
+35 VLVELRAAE
-44 TLPDVKCN
+44 VLPDVKCN

-57 SMELFRSLGISQ
+57 SMELFRSLGVSQ

-80 PHDVSYRTSTLGEEI
+80 PHSVSYRTSTLGEEI

-132 PILRRHVQRQSLI
+132 PILRQHVQKQALI
-145 TCLFRHQV
+145 TCLFKHRVVAFHQDA
-153 VSFIQDEHQ
+153 QG
-162 VTAQIQNLETPD
+162 VTAQIENLEQGHAQAFTVQ
-174 ALPLTLNATYMVGCD
+174 AAYLVGCD

-197 GMGAKLVGDE
+197 GIGAQLVGDE

-216 IRAPQLIEH
+216 IRAPGLLAK
-225 MKAPPA
+225 MKAAPA

-251 EVWLIHNYLRDNE
+251 EVWLIHNYLRDHE
-264 ADFESVDR
+264 VDFEAVDR

-282 DANFQYEVM
+282 GDDFDYEVM
-291 SKEDWFG
+291 SKEDWIG
-298 RRLVSDKLQQ
+298 RRLVSDRLQN
-308 GRVFVAGDAA
+308 GKVFVAGDAA

-343 SAQIEAW
+343 AAQREGW
-350 ASPLALRAYEKER
+350 AAPHALSAYEKER

-379 EMSKRRREIPQ
+379 AMSQRRRQIPEN
-390 QLEDSSPEGAAARA
+390 LEEDSPAGQAARA
-404 SFGQDLYNL
+404 AFGQDLYDL

-424 FGYFYDQSPVMVY
+424 FGYYYDQSPVIVY
-437 DEEKAPDY
+437 DEERAPDY
-445 SMGGFTASTV
+445 SMGSFQSSSV
-455 PGCRAPHFWLA
+455 PGCRAPHFWLSD
-466 EGRSLYDELGKGYT
+466 GQSVYDALGPAYT
-480 LLCFK
+480 LLCFTSPLCDTVDALK
-485 ANEDSSVACLTK
+485 RQ
-497 AAAEAGMPL
+497 AAIARMPL
-506 KILTVSG
+506 TVLDVSSQADI
-513 TVNVPAEYKHAFV
+513 PPEYRHAFV
-526 MVRSDAHTVWRGH
+526 LVRSDAHTVWRGDDANL
-539 ELTPSSA
+539 ETA
-546 QQLVAAL
+546 QRVIAKL
-553 CGLSQQERVMSA
+553 CGFATH